1 MSKFMNL
8 IRKVLNLEVYK
19 DGCTYII
26 LKDTEHTKYPERYS
40 EGVFAWYQDKNDSLN
55 ISEEFQILNGGDPMV
70 LKKYLLKQNNISEV
84 E

>member
-1 MSKFMNL
+1 MSKFTNL
-8 IRKVLNLEVYK
+8 VRRALNLEVYK
-19 DGCTYII
+19 DGYTYII
-26 LKDTEHTKYPERYS
+26 LKDTEHTKYPKKYS
-40 EGVFAWYQDKNDSLN
+40 EGVFAWYQAENDSLN